1 MFLSG
6 LHHFGKLVKPLP
18 FSIEQDRKK
27 GEKKNKKREKLETLP
42 DAEQKMDLLV
52 VLDVHCFVGYGREA
66 VRSRHLQLIEQGQ
79 GEKTKKQKKKRK
91 KNFATT
97 NLSLKWSAA
106 GVSFS
111 ARHSSAT

>member
-27 GEKKNKKREKLETLP
+27 GKKKKKKKNGNSSQTQSRKT
-42 DAEQKMDLLV
+42 DLLV

-91 KNFATT
+91 KFFATT